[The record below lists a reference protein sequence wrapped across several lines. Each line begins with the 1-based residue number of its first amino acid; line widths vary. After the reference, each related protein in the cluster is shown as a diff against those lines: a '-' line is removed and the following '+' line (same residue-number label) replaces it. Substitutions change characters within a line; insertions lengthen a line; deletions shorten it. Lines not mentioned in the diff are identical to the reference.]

1 MIGGQTQSG
10 DTGALA
16 TRMIVF
22 TLIEMCLFYS
32 VTANGLRR
40 DVAVIGII
48 GAFAIALTAR
58 TQSRAS
64 VRSVAVLVTVLMLI
78 APLAIAFSHMTA
90 AS

>member
-1 MIGGQTQSG
+1 MIGDQAQSG
-10 DTGALA
+10 DAGSLA

-32 VTANGLRR
+32 VSATGQRR
-40 DVAVIGII
+40 DVALIGIV

-58 TQSRAS
+58 TGSRAT
-64 VRSVAVLVTVLMLI
+64 VRSVAVLVTVLLLV

-90 AS
+90 GS